1 MLIIE
6 NAEKAGAWYL
16 RYSAIVGTIV
26 GKRNLA
32 TYIHN
37 GETCGASWAFL

>member
-6 NAEKAGAWYL
+6 NAEKVGAWYL
-16 RYSAIVGTIV
+16 RYSAIV

-37 GETCGASWAFL
+37 GKTHGASWAFL